1 MNNEEKNT
9 YVKRQITKTLLK
21 LLEEKSINDISIK
34 ELCDKAMIGRASF
47 YRNYNTK
54 EDVVAAYT
62 HDLIISWGQA
72 LENNP
77 SANILNFFEHLFNH
91 FTENSSF
98 YLMLHKQGLSLILLE
113 VIKKKMELTSSL
125 EISEAY
131 RRSWLAYGIFGLIE
145 EWIAKGM
152 VESPSEMNTIIL
164 NNLNLNKS

>member
-1 MNNEEKNT
+1 
-9 YVKRQITKTLLK
+9 
-21 LLEEKSINDISIK
+21 
-34 ELCDKAMIGRASF
+34 
-47 YRNYNTK
+47 
-54 EDVVAAYT
+54 
-62 HDLIISWGQA
+62 
-72 LENNP
+72 
-77 SANILNFFEHLFNH
+77 
-91 FTENSSF
+91 
-98 YLMLHKQGLSLILLE
+98 MLHKQGLSLILLE